1 MKRLIAIVLLGLSI
15 VLANAQSV
23 TENLVTNHN
32 FTSMS
37 GWTATGHGS
46 NTSHPVVG
54 PGQYSFG
61 TRGSLAQT
69 IAINN
74 ALAGSGIAV
83 NGIQYGWRFAL
94 YCNNPAGGNTSTC
107 QNGTGGVDTLTA
119 NVNVTNSKG
128 GTVFD
133 KTHTYNTS
141 RWAWV
146 NEAQDVNFTAT
157 ALTSM
162 GQINM
167 TFTGVDAG
175 ETTSDTYMGPSL
187 STVYAKLK
195 YGVEVVDPCIAN
207 PLASTTCAGYQQA
220 YTTQQCNANPLY
232 STVCSGYAA
241 AYKTQQCS
249 ANPLYAT
256 DCPGYAIAYHDQQ
269 CSISALYA
277 TDCTGYAAAYK
288 IQQCSISALY
298 SVDCPGYAAA
308 YKTQQC
314 TATPLY
320 ATDCPGYAV
329 AYKTQQCTST
339 PLYATDCPGYAEA
352 YFNQQCLLDSLFSNK
367 CTGYKTAYAIKYLT
381 NLDPAVTTAVNF
393 TLTKAVE
400 VQRNDPANVVSTG
413 NSTVDSVIAAPT
425 ATSATSVTSP
435 ISVINS
441 PPPPG
446 AMSAGTAPP
455 PPPAQAAEQKTEA
468 KKTDGAVASIEKK
481 AGGNAASA
489 KSAARDKAKELA
501 KDISK
506 AATMEAQT
514 ATQGL
519 LVGLMGY
526 VPGFSAYQ
534 NSLVPDYLGASV
546 AKQYYKDTVD
556 NRSAQRQLSGAN
568 ETRWKQIVD
577 SQYNKE

>member
-23 TENLVTNHN
+23 TENLVTNPN

-61 TRGSLAQT
+61 TRGSLAQS

-141 RWAWV
+141 KWAWV

-175 ETTSDTYMGPSL
+175 GTTADTYMGPSV
-187 STVYAKLK
+187 SNVYAKLK

-256 DCPGYAIAYHDQQ
+256 DCPGYTIAYHDQQ

-288 IQQCSISALY
+288 TQQCTISALY
-298 SVDCPGYAAA
+298 ATDCPGYAAA

-314 TATPLY
+314 TA
-320 ATDCPGYAV
+320 
-329 AYKTQQCTST
+329 T

-381 NLDPAVTTAVNF
+381 NLDPAVTTAVNSS
-393 TLTKAVE
+393 LTNTVE
-400 VQRNDPANVVSTG
+400 VQRNDPATVVSSTG

-425 ATSATSVTSP
+425 TTSATSVTSP

-441 PPPPG
+441 PPSTST
-446 AMSAGTAPP
+446 MSAATAPPPP
-455 PPPAQAAEQKTEA
+455 PPPAQAAEQKSDA

-481 AGGNAASA
+481 SGGNAAAA
-489 KSAARDKAKELA
+489 KTAARDKAKELA
-501 KDISK
+501 TNISK
-506 AATMEAQT
+506 AATMEEQA

-519 LVGLMGY
+519 LVGLIGY